1 MPSLLNFTCHA
12 TWGSMTSWGMEQI
25 NLKLGTD
32 WWSSMTSKIY
42 VKFYAIFVI
51 TKIKRKMKELYWFTK
66 VFSVSR
72 PREGNYHCLETHSWY
87 LAFMVA
93 KDLNIYQQ
101 SQNQAWGPR
110 EDVENLH
117 LHFNGIGL
125 PLNDNSAVLS

>member
-87 LAFMVA
+87 LAYKQMSTWCIHRSERLKYISTVTKSNFG
-93 KDLNIYQQ
+93 DLEQMWRTCI
-101 SQNQAWGPR
+101 SILMA
-110 EDVENLH
+110 
-117 LHFNGIGL
+117 
-125 PLNDNSAVLS
+125 